1 MKLMTFNI
9 LHGGMGEEYGP
20 RSDFIKTVIREASPD
35 FVAVQEADD
44 FEKDD
49 SRRLR
54 EISEHTGLAYCALS
68 LGTPREWDR
77 QCNVASFSRYP
88 FKKNFEFSGCA
99 ISGGALLS
107 VIDSPL
113 GKLAICNFQLGA
125 HSEDVRLREL
135 AVIRKRI
142 SRYEKQILLGDF
154 NSVSL
159 GDNYDIQTLQVESR
173 FDVMD
178 KLKRDYVDVA
188 AHIGLGDRS
197 TYPTQSSK
205 NPTHTMPIR
214 IDYILVSHS
223 LAGCIKDAAV
233 IKTPASEQASDHYPF
248 VATLE

>member
-1 MKLMTFNI
+1 MTFNI

-35 FVAVQEADD
+35 FVALQEADD

-107 VIDSPL
+107 VLDSPL
-113 GKLAICNFQLGA
+113 GKLAICNFHLDA
-125 HSEDVRLREL
+125 YSEDIRLQEL

-142 SRYEKQILLGDF
+142 SRHKKQILLGDF

-159 GDNYDIQTLQVESR
+159 GDNYDPQTLQVESR

-188 AHIGLGDRS
+188 AHGGLGDRI
-197 TYPTQSSK
+197 TYPTPS
-205 NPTHTMPIR
+205 NRNLTYTMPIR
-214 IDYILVSHS
+214 VDYVLVSRS
-223 LAGCIKDAAV
+223 LVGCIKDAAV
-233 IKTPASEQASDHYPF
+233 IKTPASDRASDHYPF
-248 VATLE
+248 VVTLK

>member
-1 MKLMTFNI
+1 MTFNI

-35 FVAVQEADD
+35 FVALQEADD

-188 AHIGLGDRS
+188 AHGGLGDRI
-197 TYPTQSSK
+197 TYPTPS
-205 NPTHTMPIR
+205 NRNLTYTMPIR
-214 IDYILVSHS
+214 VDYVLVSRS
-223 LAGCIKDAAV
+223 LVGCIKDAAV
-233 IKTPASEQASDHYPF
+233 IKTPASDRASDHYPF
-248 VATLE
+248 VVTLK